1 MGLFRHPHLVRGIV
15 HTSEGAFHI
24 ERGIADIP
32 DEVGEALG
40 WTRLDEE
47 PRSGHGLL
55 PGPVARGAA
64 SPRPLNSP
72 AS

>member
-24 ERGIADIP
+24 ERGVAEIP

-40 WTRLDEE
+40 WIKVDDQLQK
-47 PRSGHGLL
+47 L
-55 PGPVARGAA
+55 PQQGDVSAQTSMRRTA
-64 SPRPLNSP
+64 PLSF
-72 AS
+72 

>member
-24 ERGIADIP
+24 ERGVAEIP

-40 WTRLDEE
+40 WIKLDEQLQDL
-47 PRSGHGLL
+47 PRPRDL
-55 PGPVARGAA
+55 PGHAA
-64 SPRPLNSP
+64 MPLTTPLSF
-72 AS
+72 

>member
-24 ERGIADIP
+24 ERGIADLP
-32 DEVGEALG
+32 DDVGAALG
-40 WTRLDEE
+40 WTRLEDE
-47 PRSGHGLL
+47 PAPGHALL
-55 PGPVARGAA
+55 PVQAA
-64 SPRPLNSP
+64 HDAANLRPFNSP